1 MKWIVLAILV
11 CVIPYTW
18 ITINYRKEAPPHQ
31 PYQDNKDRAQ
41 VMRLLDSGFQR
52 VTVTLERL
60 VDPPLPLTDAADF
73 DATAGGLPFSLGEL
87 LLDKPPVP
95 STFTQLDAPA
105 ATLVGVPYIITATCT
120 QPDKKERPATSFLYL
135 RGNEAV
141 FIIGYDALP
150 GELLAR
156 RTESYVRLSVPANTF
171 NRGEYHATLIGAEA
185 SRRWTFV
192 VH

>member
-11 CVIPYTW
+11 CVVPYTW
-18 ITINYRKEAPPHQ
+18 ITIKYRKEAPPHQ

-52 VTVTLERL
+52 VSVTLERL
-60 VDPPLPLTDAADF
+60 VDPALPLTDAADF
-73 DATAGGLPFSLGEL
+73 DATVGGLPSSLAGL
-87 LLDKPPVP
+87 LIDKPPVP

-105 ATLVGVPYIITATCT
+105 ATLVGIPYTITATCT
-120 QPDKKERPATSFLYL
+120 QPDKKEQPATSFLYL
-135 RGNEAV
+135 RGDEAV
-141 FIIGYDALP
+141 FVIGYDVHP
-150 GELLAR
+150 GDLQSR
-156 RTESYVRLSVPANTF
+156 RTESYVRLSVPPHTF
-171 NRGEYHATLIGAEA
+171 APGEYRATLIGAKA